1 MKPLLRYDLINLS
14 LVIIHLTPNYKKIK
28 EHIKYTHVQISCE
41 YFKTDLF
48 KSTISDLFLPFDSIV
63 LHLMAYFK
71 YEVNSQIVHVLA
83 NTAISPEENAENQ
96 I

>member
-1 MKPLLRYDLINLS
+1 
-14 LVIIHLTPNYKKIK
+14 
-28 EHIKYTHVQISCE
+28 
-41 YFKTDLF
+41 
-48 KSTISDLFLPFDSIV
+48 
-63 LHLMAYFK
+63 MAYFK